1 MLRRTLLLGVLAAAP
16 TAALAAAKH
25 GPAIALDEARQI
37 LRGAMNVALGRS
49 AKIAVAIV
57 GPDGGPICFEK
68 MDEATDDHADHAL
81 AWAQD
86 AARAVRARKDGCA
99 IPLIRRGLCIGG
111 IAIDGPEP
119 EANAQILR
127 GVLMSA

>member
-25 GPAIALDEARQI
+25 GPAIGLDEARPI
-37 LRGAMNVALGRS
+37 LRRAMNAALGRG
-49 AKIAVAIV
+49 AKISVAIV
-57 GPDGGPICFEK
+57 GPDGALICFER
-68 MDEATDDHADHAL
+68 MDEVDSDRVEG
-81 AWAQD
+81 WARS
-86 AARAVRARKDGCA
+86 AAKSIQARKDGCA